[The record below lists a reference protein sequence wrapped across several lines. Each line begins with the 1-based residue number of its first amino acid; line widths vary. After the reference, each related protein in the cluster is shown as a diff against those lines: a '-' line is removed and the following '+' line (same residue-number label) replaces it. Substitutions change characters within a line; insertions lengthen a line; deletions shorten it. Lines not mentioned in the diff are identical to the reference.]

1 MTKELGETAKNRRT
15 MKSDSAFRTISEAA
29 TELGLQQH
37 VLRFWEQ
44 KFPQIKPMK
53 RAGGRRYYRPDDIE
67 FLKGIRALLH
77 DQGYTIKGVQKLIS
91 QNGGTLPGGAIQPAT
106 QDASA
111 NNHQQAASQAESV
124 PGEASVSGDALDVV
138 SDSSAQAI
146 DRQSLMNVLGEL
158 EGLQSLLKATLQ
170 EVKKNP

>member
-1 MTKELGETAKNRRT
+1 MKNELGETAKNRRT

-77 DQGYTIKGVQKLIS
+77 DQGYTIKGVQKLIA
-91 QNGGTLPGGAIQPAT
+91 QNGGTLPGGAIQPASK
-106 QDASA
+106 DASVA
-111 NNHQQAASQAESV
+111 DSETVSYAESV
-124 PGEASVSGDALDVV
+124 SDDAIDVV
-138 SDSSAQAI
+138 SDSSKKAI

-158 EGLQSLLKATLQ
+158 EGLQSLLRATLQ